1 MKRFYKLPGTVWH
14 LTGQLIHI
22 NSLSNGSFSLT
33 QTGRQASF
41 THFVSA
47 MWMRDRQETA
57 KGAIET
63 VLKLIAESQLRV
75 QSVPLQGR
83 RFKFCGEDSQLNA
96 G

>member
-1 MKRFYKLPGTVWH
+1 
-14 LTGQLIHI
+14 
-22 NSLSNGSFSLT
+22 
-33 QTGRQASF
+33 
-41 THFVSA
+41 